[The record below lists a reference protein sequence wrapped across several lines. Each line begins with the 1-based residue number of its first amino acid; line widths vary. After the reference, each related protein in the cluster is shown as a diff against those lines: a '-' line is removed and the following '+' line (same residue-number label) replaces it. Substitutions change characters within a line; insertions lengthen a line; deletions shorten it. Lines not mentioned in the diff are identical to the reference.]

1 MCTCFC
7 IPPSIA
13 NFSERS
19 QNRVAIFVSLQ
30 VELDPGLIAVVNYSY
45 LSKNKLMRWFSPH
58 LHRLMLAALKF
69 DQSTHL
75 FDFLLITKLL
85 IQ

>member
-1 MCTCFC
+1 MCTCFR
-7 IPPSIA
+7 IPPSVA
-13 NFSERS
+13 DFSERS
-19 QNRVAIFVSLQ
+19 QDRVAVFVSLQ
-30 VELDPGLIAVVNYSY
+30 VELDPGLVAVVNYCY
-45 LSKNKLMRWFSPH
+45 LSENKLMRWFSPH
-58 LHRLMLAALKF
+58 LHRLMLAALMF